1 MKTKST
7 HNLSLFNQLTLWRL
21 CSGAVV
27 ALLFIA
33 TASAQTT
40 APPLPVVTS
49 GTLQLWL
56 EADAGVV
63 TNASGQV
70 SEWQDQSGNAND
82 AFQANADYQP
92 LLVYP
97 SEIGGRAAV
106 RFDGNPGHIN
116 YLSGTGN
123 VGVSNAMSSLSSSM
137 SFRRLFI
144 RIWFG

>member
-1 MKTKST
+1 M
-7 HNLSLFNQLTLWRL
+7 
-21 CSGAVV
+21 
-27 ALLFIA
+27 
-33 TASAQTT
+33 
-40 APPLPVVTS
+40 
-49 GTLQLWL
+49 
-56 EADAGVV
+56 V

-123 VGVSNAMSSLSSSM
+123 VGVSNAMT
-137 SFRRLFI
+137 SFVVVNEFSTTLYQNMVWLIGVPGNCLWRQSVRRRLHRPADFHHLGLWL
-144 RIWFG
+144 RRAFRPAHQHLSDLDRPDQYQLDDA